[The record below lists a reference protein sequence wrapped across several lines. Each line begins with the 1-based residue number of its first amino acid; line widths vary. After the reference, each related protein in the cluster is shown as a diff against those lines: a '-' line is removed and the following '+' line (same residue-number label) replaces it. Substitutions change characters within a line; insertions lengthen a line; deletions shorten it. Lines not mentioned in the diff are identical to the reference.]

1 MKKTQIISMVAAL
14 LLAQS
19 FALSGCGGG
28 GSSEGASSSDPA
40 AANGSGASS
49 STMSSAASSS
59 DAASGGNG
67 NASSDADSV
76 SGVAVPV
83 TVRVATLYPVVDAT
97 VVADDKQAL
106 VVGDGTY
113 EFSRSVDGALGIVA
127 KGGVVDLNGNGLP
140 DHGEPYAPEFRASSG
155 SEVLN
160 PFTTLLANGMSSDAI
175 IEAYPTMA
183 PYAPNF
189 AIASFSVET
198 AQDAL
203 KATIRLSIEQY
214 DSEGVLDQAQI
225 DADIKAAINYEDLNL
240 IYQTAMF
247 KINRL
252 YTDASMC
259 LPLSPCVYP
268 GITPSL
274 DVDYTYGGAQSSASS
289 ESSSSSSSSS
299 EASSSSASSTGT
311 GGGGSVTP
319 PSPN

>member
-1 MKKTQIISMVAAL
+1 MKKTQIVSMVAAL

-19 FALSGCGGG
+19 FVLSGCGGG

-40 AANGSGASS
+40 AVNGSGASS
-49 STMSSAASSS
+49 STMNSTASSS
-59 DAASGGNG
+59 DAASGG

-113 EFSRSVDGALGIVA
+113 EFGRSVDGALGIVA

-175 IEAYPTMA
+175 TGTYPSMA
-183 PYAPNF
+183 PYAPQF
-189 AIASFSVET
+189 ALSAFSVET
-198 AQDAL
+198 AKDAL

-214 DSEGVLDQAQI
+214 DSEGVLDQVQI